1 MSKAKKEFPGSRQSK
16 RNARSRVS
24 NPRSRPLGHGHHIR
38 EFVIYLDDVD
48 YLAKKFRGK
57 YKLDLRAIKGGKK
70 TPCKSNRCANFKNLE
85 EHLLDWEE
93 ELNEK
98 SKDQPIIRVENLV
111 DDCFPPKDFE
121 FVLESVSSDKIQKM
135 FDKSYLVGCDC
146 RRCSPKC
153 CSCPS
158 LSGGK
163 FAYDRTKKVLLDPG
177 MPIFE
182 CNQTCLCTLGCP
194 NRVIQQGRTVKV
206 MIFRTSDGRGWGVK
220 TLENIPKNQFVV
232 EYIGEIIRSEE
243 AERRGRKYDAAQQ
256 TYLFDLDYTDD
267 NAAFTIDA
275 CRYGNVSHFINHSC
289 DPNLRVYGVF
299 VDSLDARLPRI
310 GLFAT
315 RDIPAGE
322 ELAFDYLMTSEDNNN
337 SETGSPITPSKHRKN
352 GPALKRFLCACGAS
366 CCRKYL
372 F

>member
-146 RRCSPKC
+146 RRCSPKVGRQAIY
-153 CSCPS
+153 
-158 LSGGK
+158 LSISIYTLLYNNQHWLLHTCLVSQLK
-163 FAYDRTKKVLLDPG
+163 FARLL
-177 MPIFE
+177 
-182 CNQTCLCTLGCP
+182 
-194 NRVIQQGRTVKV
+194 
-206 MIFRTSDGRGWGVK
+206 
-220 TLENIPKNQFVV
+220 
-232 EYIGEIIRSEE
+232 
-243 AERRGRKYDAAQQ
+243 
-256 TYLFDLDYTDD
+256 
-267 NAAFTIDA
+267 
-275 CRYGNVSHFINHSC
+275 
-289 DPNLRVYGVF
+289 
-299 VDSLDARLPRI
+299 
-310 GLFAT
+310 
-315 RDIPAGE
+315 
-322 ELAFDYLMTSEDNNN
+322 LA
-337 SETGSPITPSKHRKN
+337 
-352 GPALKRFLCACGAS
+352 
-366 CCRKYL
+366 
-372 F
+372 